1 MNRSKQEL
9 SFHFGFRKKAQSI
22 TIAEDLVP
30 GSEVVQVQAR
40 GLNLLY
46 EIISPRPSP
55 FYSIGQGEGRSGAG
69 TRDVCNWERERHRCE
84 SFLKDWIGSPNLR
97 GRGRNGRDE
106 LVESGTELGRDSFV
120 SYTFSTL
127 SADGVVRTTAPLD
140 LVRVQGAVV
149 TKLQVKAFERLQPW
163 ASAVS
168 DLTVIVRAVNQRPP
182 RCHPALLV

>member
-55 FYSIGQGEGRSGAG
+55 LYSIGQGEGRSGAG
-69 TRDVCNWERERHRCE
+69 TRDGKMERHRCE
-84 SFLKDWIGSPNLR
+84 SFLKVWIGSPDLR

-106 LVESGTELGRDSFV
+106 LVESRTELGRDRALF
-120 SYTFSTL
+120 
-127 SADGVVRTTAPLD
+127 
-140 LVRVQGAVV
+140 
-149 TKLQVKAFERLQPW
+149 
-163 ASAVS
+163 
-168 DLTVIVRAVNQRPP
+168 LTPSLHSQ
-182 RCHPALLV
+182 LMG